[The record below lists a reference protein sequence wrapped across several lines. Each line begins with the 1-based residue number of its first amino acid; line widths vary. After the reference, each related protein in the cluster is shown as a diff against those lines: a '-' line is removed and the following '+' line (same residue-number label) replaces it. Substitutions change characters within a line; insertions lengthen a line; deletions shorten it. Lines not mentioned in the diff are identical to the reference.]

1 MAFHSHK
8 NPQGWLP
15 PCCPFGHWWQGQLYM
30 ATPPNRQIN
39 GKAPASPPHHR
50 GGRSRS
56 RGAPCKVKA
65 KGRQES

>member
-1 MAFHSHK
+1 
-8 NPQGWLP
+8 
-15 PCCPFGHWWQGQLYM
+15 M
-30 ATPPNRQIN
+30 ATPPNQIN